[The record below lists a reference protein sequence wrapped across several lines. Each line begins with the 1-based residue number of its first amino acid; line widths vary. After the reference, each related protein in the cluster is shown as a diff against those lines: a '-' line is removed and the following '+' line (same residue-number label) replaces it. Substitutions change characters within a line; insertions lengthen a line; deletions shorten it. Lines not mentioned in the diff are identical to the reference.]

1 MKRVKIREPI
11 WKDRSIGVAEYH
23 FDNYEG
29 ITEILEIEI
38 TYKNKQGERI
48 YLAVYILSWDQASR
62 YPVQTVKGTRLRII
76 PINELKEK

>member
-23 FDNYEG
+23 FDSSDP
-29 ITEILEIEI
+29 IEIEI

-48 YLAVYILSWDQASR
+48 YPAVYILYWDQVSE
-62 YPVQTVKGTRLRII
+62 YPAQTVKGTKLRII
-76 PINELKEK
+76 PISDLKEK